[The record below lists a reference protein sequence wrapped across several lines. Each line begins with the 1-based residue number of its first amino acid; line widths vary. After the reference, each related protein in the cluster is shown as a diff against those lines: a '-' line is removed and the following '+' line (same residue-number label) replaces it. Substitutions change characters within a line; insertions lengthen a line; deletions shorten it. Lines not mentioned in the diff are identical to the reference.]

1 MEGGGD
7 DPGGGEGQGGGAEGS
22 QGRGGRGG
30 HDVEDRHDHAVEDGH
45 DHRSKTAIMTETD
58 FHFRHLKTFLWL
70 TIRNKVKLY
79 RF

>member
-45 DHRSKTAIMTETD
+45 YHIDSTFKDGDNDRNRFSLLPPEDLIMAD
-58 FHFRHLKTFLWL
+58 
-70 TIRNKVKLY
+70 NKK
-79 RF
+79 